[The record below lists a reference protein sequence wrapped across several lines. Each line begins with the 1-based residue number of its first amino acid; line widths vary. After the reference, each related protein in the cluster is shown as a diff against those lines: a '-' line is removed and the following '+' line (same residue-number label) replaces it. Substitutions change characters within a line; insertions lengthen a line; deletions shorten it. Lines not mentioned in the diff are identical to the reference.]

1 MTITSTASAPVPHSP
16 HERRF
21 FRLIPW
27 GMAHT
32 ELMLWI
38 TGMAVT
44 LAGQNGHPAV
54 HSRLLEIKP
63 SLYVSG
69 LLAVLLAAGC
79 HTCRRCRRM
88 QPLLSPRMTTFCV
101 AAFMLGLLSFLLYAG
116 LTASYAPPD
125 SAFSKLEIPSV
136 YIHEFSGGA
145 LVFSLVLP
153 LGLLSLAASLQAS
166 RNHVPGIKDILA
178 VLWCLLVP
186 FLCIFLLRSPEPEG
200 KGYSAPF
207 HEQKLPINKEASGF
221 IRGLSPHQENTVSPP
236 NGARTTSDARRQY
249 P

>member
-1 MTITSTASAPVPHSP
+1 MTITSTASEPVPHSP

-32 ELMLWI
+32 VLMLWI
-38 TGMAVT
+38 TGMAVI

-63 SLYVSG
+63 SLYASG

-79 HTCRRCRRM
+79 HICRRCRRM
-88 QPLLSPRMTTFCV
+88 QPLLSPRVTTFCV

-136 YIHEFSGGA
+136 YIHEFSRGR
-145 LVFSLVLP
+145 P
-153 LGLLSLAASLQAS
+153 
-166 RNHVPGIKDILA
+166 
-178 VLWCLLVP
+178 W
-186 FLCIFLLRSPEPEG
+186 
-200 KGYSAPF
+200 YSAWFFPGPPF
-207 HEQKLPINKEASGF
+207 PGRLSSGF
-221 IRGLSPHQENTVSPP
+221 QKSCARNQRHFGGLVVPAGSIPVHLPPPFTGTGRKKAIRHPF
-236 NGARTTSDARRQY
+236 TSRSFQ
-249 P
+249 

>member
-1 MTITSTASAPVPHSP
+1 MTITSTASEPVPHSP

-32 ELMLWI
+32 VLMLWI
-38 TGMAVT
+38 TGMAVI

-63 SLYVSG
+63 SLYASG

-79 HTCRRCRRM
+79 HICRRCRRM
-88 QPLLSPRMTTFCV
+88 QPLLSPRVTTFCV

-145 LVFSLVLP
+145 LVFSLPEIMCPESKTFWWSCGACWFHSCSSSSSVHRNRKEKAIRHP
-153 LGLLSLAASLQAS
+153 FTS
-166 RNHVPGIKDILA
+166 RS
-178 VLWCLLVP
+178 
-186 FLCIFLLRSPEPEG
+186 F
-200 KGYSAPF
+200 
-207 HEQKLPINKEASGF
+207 Q
-221 IRGLSPHQENTVSPP
+221 
-236 NGARTTSDARRQY
+236 
-249 P
+249 

>member
-1 MTITSTASAPVPHSP
+1 MTITSTASEPVPHSP

-32 ELMLWI
+32 VLMLWI
-38 TGMAVT
+38 TGMAVI

-63 SLYVSG
+63 SLYASG

-79 HTCRRCRRM
+79 HICRRCRRM
-88 QPLLSPRMTTFCV
+88 QPLLSPRVTTFCV

-166 RNHVPGIKDILA
+166 RNHVPGINDILV

-186 FLCIFLLRSPEPEG
+186 FLFIFLLRSPEPEG
-200 KGYSAPF
+200 KSYSAPF

-221 IRGLSPHQENTVSPP
+221 IRGLSPRQENTVSPP
-236 NGARTTSDARRQY
+236 NGTRTTSDARSLY

>member
-1 MTITSTASAPVPHSP
+1 MTITSTASEPVPHSP

-32 ELMLWI
+32 VLMLWI
-38 TGMAVT
+38 TGMAVI

-63 SLYVSG
+63 SLYASG

-79 HTCRRCRRM
+79 HICRRCRRM
-88 QPLLSPRMTTFCV
+88 QPLLSPRVTTFCV

-125 SAFSKLEIPSV
+125 SASQNWKFPPFISMNFP
-136 YIHEFSGGA
+136 GA
-145 LVFSLVLP
+145 P
-153 LGLLSLAASLQAS
+153 
-166 RNHVPGIKDILA
+166 
-178 VLWCLLVP
+178 W
-186 FLCIFLLRSPEPEG
+186 
-200 KGYSAPF
+200 YSAWFFPWASFPWPPLFRLPEIMCPESKTFWWSCGACWFHSCSSSSSVHRNRKEKAIRHPF
-207 HEQKLPINKEASGF
+207 
-221 IRGLSPHQENTVSPP
+221 
-236 NGARTTSDARRQY
+236 TSRSFQ
-249 P
+249 

>member
-32 ELMLWI
+32 VLMLWI
-38 TGMAVT
+38 TGMAVI

-79 HTCRRCRRM
+79 HICRRCHRM
-88 QPLLSPRMTTFCV
+88 QPLLSLRVTTFCV

-125 SAFSKLEIPSV
+125 SAFSKREIPSV
-136 YIHEFSGGA
+136 YIHEFSGAA

-166 RNHVPGIKDILA
+166 KNHVPGIKDILA

-186 FLCIFLLRSPEPEG
+186 FLCILLLRSPEPEG

-207 HEQKLPINKEASGF
+207 HEQKFPINKEAPGF
-221 IRGLSPHQENTVSPP
+221 IRGLPPRQENTFPPP
-236 NGARTTSDARRQY
+236 NGVRTTSDARRQY

>member
-1 MTITSTASAPVPHSP
+1 
-16 HERRF
+16 
-21 FRLIPW
+21 
-27 GMAHT
+27 
-32 ELMLWI
+32 
-38 TGMAVT
+38 
-44 LAGQNGHPAV
+44 
-54 HSRLLEIKP
+54 
-63 SLYVSG
+63 
-69 LLAVLLAAGC
+69 
-79 HTCRRCRRM
+79 M
-88 QPLLSPRMTTFCV
+88 QPLLSPRVTTFCV

-186 FLCIFLLRSPEPEG
+186 FLFIFLLRSPEPEG
-200 KGYSAPF
+200 KSYSAPF

-221 IRGLSPHQENTVSPP
+221 IRGLSPRQENTVSPP
-236 NGARTTSDARRQY
+236 NGTRTTSDARSLY